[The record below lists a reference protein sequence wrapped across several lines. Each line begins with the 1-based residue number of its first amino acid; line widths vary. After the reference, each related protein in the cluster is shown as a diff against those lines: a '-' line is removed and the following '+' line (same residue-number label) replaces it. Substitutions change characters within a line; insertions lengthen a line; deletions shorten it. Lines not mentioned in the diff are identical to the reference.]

1 MMMFTAA
8 LGGWGRRSRGS
19 ESGGQAMRKRTWSG
33 VVCGSAAAVAVLLM
47 LPLVMG
53 AKQAE
58 GAMAG
63 EADGSMMCK
72 MMMEKMETM
81 AKLKSLLEEAK
92 GAAEAQGAKTAV
104 EKISAALA
112 LIEQEHKAMHD
123 KMAEHMKTM
132 MEKMNSE
139 TDAAKKAEMEKK
151 MKEMKEMKCP
161 MCAKMM
167 GEMK

>member
-1 MMMFTAA
+1 
-8 LGGWGRRSRGS
+8 
-19 ESGGQAMRKRTWSG
+19 MRKRASSS
-33 VVCGSAAAVAVLLM
+33 VVCVSVAAVAVLLM
-47 LPLVMG
+47 LPLVLAAEMAMPTA
-53 AKQAE
+53 AKPAE
-58 GAMAG
+58 GAAAG

-104 EKISAALA
+104 EKIDAALA
-112 LIEQEHKAMHD
+112 LIGQEHKAMHE
-123 KMAEHMKTM
+123 KMAEHMKAMT
-132 MEKMNSE
+132 EKMNTE

-151 MKEMKEMKCP
+151 MKDMKEMKCP
-161 MCAKMM
+161 MCKKMM